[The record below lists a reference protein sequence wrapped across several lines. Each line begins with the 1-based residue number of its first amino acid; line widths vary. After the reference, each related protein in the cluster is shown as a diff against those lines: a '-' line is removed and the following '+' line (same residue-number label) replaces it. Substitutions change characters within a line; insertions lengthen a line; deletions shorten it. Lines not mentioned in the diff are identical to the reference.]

1 MTWASTKPL
10 NPDEPDLPFTEE
22 DYRKRKPHPNFKNHI
37 QCEKDVVVT
46 KKKIKLKDKL
56 KTLVICCGVTYG
68 DEEGPLHHLFK
79 MAWLNAPS
87 LPILGRGNN
96 RIPLLHVRD
105 MTKWSAEWFVRM
117 RSRGMASLMA
127 SIILIPV
134 KHSMIFDIGFARIWQ
149 IARLK
154 WSLCCTCI
162 SCFEITLTEFILAS
176 LTSWNVIW
184 MNILVRN

>member
-1 MTWASTKPL
+1 MKRASIITRTRSLDILLQVYIYSAKFLKSNEKRRHTFQLLVPSSSFPAIVQKLENVQQVSPKAFKRSEEVRYFILISTVMTWANTKPL

-46 KKKIKLKDKL
+46 RKKIKLKDKL

-79 MAWLNAPS
+79 MAWLNAPF
-87 LPILGRGNN
+87 LPIFGRGNN

-105 MTKWSAEWFVRM
+105 MTK
-117 RSRGMASLMA
+117 
-127 SIILIPV
+127 
-134 KHSMIFDIGFARIWQ
+134 
-149 IARLK
+149 
-154 WSLCCTCI
+154 
-162 SCFEITLTEFILAS
+162 
-176 LTSWNVIW
+176 
-184 MNILVRN
+184 